1 MHTIIMIPL
10 GKLQIPIVPNFS
22 INFPPTH
29 PTSYDVGTCSFACPN
44 YTLITDSLTVRSYG
58 RCFGIHSF
66 GISIHLSTGKC
77 SPYTVLMTSENATV
91 NSGVFCDGD
100 NAVNVGQLTQNH
112 LTVDNLLRI
121 KLMKFKVLVPV
132 GRWQKM
138 LSWCVR
144 CSAISEITSR
154 REVAMRLCSQCVG

>member
-1 MHTIIMIPL
+1 M
-10 GKLQIPIVPNFS
+10 S
-22 INFPPTH
+22 
-29 PTSYDVGTCSFACPN
+29 
-44 YTLITDSLTVRSYG
+44 
-58 RCFGIHSF
+58 
-66 GISIHLSTGKC
+66 STAKC

-132 GRWQKM
+132 RSVAKKCWADAFVARPYQK
-138 LSWCVR
+138 LPHV
-144 CSAISEITSR
+144 EK
-154 REVAMRLCSQCVG
+154 LQCVYAHNVLATHMSVCASVFAIAHITHVIRRITHQTMPAILCMNASHEPCARLTQSL